1 MPASYGMHPVLNIEH
16 LEKYQEL
23 LDEFGEQPQLQT
35 SQLNFDALPEYE
47 VDKIMAEH
55 TRKGRNSR
63 KIPIYRLWY
72 TNYRPEGNTWET
84 RQNLKNAPKILKKWE
99 EFKTLQ
105 KRKSKT
111 TKKVTA

>member
-16 LEKYQEL
+16 LEKHQESP
-23 LDEFGEQPQLQT
+23 DEFGERPQLQT
-35 SQLNFDALPEYE
+35 SQLNFDTLPEYK
-47 VDKIMAEH
+47 VDKIMAEC
-55 TRKGRNSR
+55 TCKGRNGR
-63 KIPIYRLWY
+63 KIPIYRLRD
-72 TNYRPEGNTWET
+72 TNYGPEGDTWET

-111 TKKVTA
+111 TKKVTT